1 MSVKEQIAIEILKS
15 LHSHGHEAYFA
26 GGCVRDKL
34 RGVEPKDFDIA
45 TSAGPKE
52 VQNIFT
58 KTIPVGIQFGVVM
71 VVEQEMAFEV
81 ATFRTESNYL
91 DGRHPGTVKFSTLE
105 EDAKRRD
112 FTVNGLYFDIK
123 TQKVIDLV
131 GGQKDLK
138 AKIIRTIGEAE
149 NRFGEDH
156 LRMMRVIRF
165 ACQLGFEIE
174 DKTLEA
180 VKKYSDLIVRVSPE
194 RIRDEL
200 TKTLISTQSS
210 RGIKLLDE
218 TGLLKHFLPEIEK
231 MKGVEQPCEY
241 HPEGDVFV
249 HTLMLLDGLNNAPI
263 ELAMGCLL
271 HDVAKPNTFVRAQ
284 DRIRFHGHD
293 VLGAEMSEAICKRLT
308 FSNAQTKLICE
319 LVAQHLR
326 FKDASKMKIS
336 TLKRFLS
343 MDRFDLHLELHRLDC
358 MASHKKLDA
367 YYFCKEKWE
376 ELKALPPPPLK
387 LVTGKDLISFGLKP
401 GPQFSEIIRRV
412 EDNILEGIIKTREEA
427 LEFVKSLLSKG

>member
-131 GGQKDLK
+131 GGQKDLE

-412 EDNILEGIIKTREEA
+412 EDHILEGIIKTREEA